1 MEQLIGRT
9 QERAE
14 LMRCYNSS
22 RSEFVILYGRRRIGK
37 TFLVNQVFDGQFDFY
52 FTGSHKALKE
62 RQLELFAK
70 ALRKYGGLAFVP
82 VVDSWYHAFDMLEE
96 LLDKK
101 PRNERKLLFF
111 DEMPWID
118 TYNSEFV
125 VALEDFWNTWAA
137 LRDDICFVACGSA
150 TSWMVDKLIEN
161 QGGLHNR
168 ITSKIYLPPFNLNEC
183 EQYLRSHQCQWDRYT
198 ITQCYMHLGG
208 VPYYLSLL
216 NYERELAWN
225 IDMLFFNTHARLSGE
240 FDELF
245 GVLFRDADK
254 YTAIVRMLAERPE
267 GLTRQE
273 IADHV
278 GNGGTLTKRL
288 ENLERCD
295 FITSYTP
302 HGRKKKGSVY
312 RLTDFYCLFYLQFVE
327 DVKPQAREYW
337 ILKTQT
343 PAVYAWQGHIFELV
357 CLKHS
362 PLIVQRLGIAGVLTD
377 VYPWRSSKDVHPATQ
392 IDLVIERSDRYIYL
406 CEMKFS
412 EAQYVITKEYADR
425 LRIRMEVFREET
437 KTRKALLTT
446 FVTTYGVKTN
456 LHSGIVQREVLMDDL
471 YAPLMNIG
479 R

>member
-1 MEQLIGRT
+1 
-9 QERAE
+9 
-14 LMRCYNSS
+14 
-22 RSEFVILYGRRRIGK
+22 
-37 TFLVNQVFDGQFDFY
+37 
-52 FTGSHKALKE
+52 
-62 RQLELFAK
+62 
-70 ALRKYGGLAFVP
+70 
-82 VVDSWYHAFDMLEE
+82 
-96 LLDKK
+96 
-101 PRNERKLLFF
+101 
-111 DEMPWID
+111 
-118 TYNSEFV
+118 
-125 VALEDFWNTWAA
+125 
-137 LRDDICFVACGSA
+137 
-150 TSWMVDKLIEN
+150 MVDKLMEN

-216 NYERELAWN
+216 NYGRDLAWN
-225 IDMLFFNTHARLSGE
+225 IDMLFFDTHARLAGE
-240 FDELF
+240 FGELF

-254 YTAIVRMLAERPE
+254 YAAIVRMLAERPE

-273 IADHV
+273 IAERV

-288 ENLERCD
+288 DNLERCD

-302 HGRKKKGSVY
+302 CGRKKKGAVY
-312 RLTDFYCLFYLQFVE
+312 RLTDFYCLFYLKFVE
-327 DVKPQAREYW
+327 GVKPQSREYW
-337 ILKTQT
+337 ILKAQT
-343 PAVYAWQGHIFELV
+343 PATYTWQGHTFELV
-357 CLKHS
+357 CLKHA

-377 VYPWRSSKDVHPATQ
+377 VYPWRSSHGATQ

-412 EAQYVITKEYADR
+412 ETEYVITKEYADK
-425 LRIRMEVFREET
+425 LRTRMEVFREET
-437 KTRKALLTT
+437 RTRKTLLTT

-471 YAPLMNIG
+471 YVPLLNIG